1 MKFSMI
7 KSYLIIVLLVALCH
21 TNSSAQESM
30 IPDVSYT
37 YLEKLINIAKEY
49 YPSVKSIQSAK
60 TIAKINLEKAQY
72 SWFDALSFSYLYQPK
87 TTFDIS
93 KPTFFNGYQVGFN
106 FSVGALIQK
115 PLLIKQAK
123 EDFKIADNNVLE
135 NDIAITNEVKQ
146 KYFSYIQ
153 ALTVLRMQSKS
164 VQDAESMFKSIQ
176 YKFEKGE
183 ENFQNY
189 SQASINLTNLKQGK
203 INFEGSLLKAKSD
216 LEALLGEKLENIN

>member
-1 MKFSMI
+1 MRCNMVKI
-7 KSYLIIVLLVALCH
+7 LVLVLFILAFCSIT
-21 TNSSAQESM
+21 TNAQESM

-37 YLEKLINIAKEY
+37 YLEKLVNMAKEY
-49 YPSVKSIQSAK
+49 YPTAK
-60 TIAKINLEKAQY
+60 TVQNQKNIAEINLKKAQY

-93 KPTFFNGYQVGFN
+93 RPTFFNGYQIGFTL
-106 FSVGALIQK
+106 SVGALIQK
-115 PLLIKQAK
+115 PLLIKQAR
-123 EDFKIADNNVLE
+123 EENHIAENNILE
-135 NDIAITNEVKQ
+135 NDIALTNEVKQ

-153 ALTVLRMQSKS
+153 ALTVLRVQTVS
-164 VQDAESMFKSIQ
+164 VQDAESMFKSVQ

-189 SQASINLTNLKQGK
+189 SQASINLYNLKQGK
-203 INFEGSLLKAKSD
+203 INFEGSLLKAKSE

>member
-1 MKFSMI
+1 MI
-7 KSYLIIVLLVALCH
+7 KSYFIIALLIALC
-21 TNSSAQESM
+21 TTECSAQESM
-30 IPDVSYT
+30 IPDVSYV
-37 YLEKLINIAKEY
+37 YLEKLINIAKDY
-49 YPSVKSIQSAK
+49 YPTMK
-60 TIAKINLEKAQY
+60 TLQNQKKIAEINLKKAQY

-115 PLLIKQAK
+115 PLLVKQAK
-123 EDFKIADNNVLE
+123 QENYIADNNVLE

-146 KYFSYIQ
+146 KYFGYIQ

-164 VQDAESMFKSIQ
+164 IQDAESIFKSIQ

-189 SQASINLTNLKQGK
+189 SQASLNLSTLKQGK
-203 INFEGSLLKAKSD
+203 INFEAAFLVAKSN
-216 LEALLGEKLENIN
+216 LEALLGEKIENIN

>member
-1 MKFSMI
+1 MRFNMF
-7 KSYLIIVLLVALCH
+7 KSCIALLILVAFCN
-21 TNSSAQESM
+21 TKTSAQESM

-49 YPSVKSIQSAK
+49 YPTVKNYQNQK
-60 TIAKINLEKAQY
+60 NIAEINLKKAQY
-72 SWFDALSFSYLYQPK
+72 SWFDAFSFSYLYQPK
-87 TTFDIS
+87 TTIDIS
-93 KPTFFNGYQVGFN
+93 KPTFFNGYQAGFTL
-106 FSVGALIQK
+106 SVGALIQK

-123 EDFKIADNNVLE
+123 QENQIADNNILE

-146 KYFSYIQ
+146 KYFNYIQ
-153 ALTVLRMQSKS
+153 ALTILRVQTIS

-189 SQASINLTNLKQGK
+189 SQASINLFNLKQGK
-203 INFEGSLLKAKSD
+203 INYEGALLKAKSD
-216 LEALLGEKLENIN
+216 LESLLGEKLENIN